1 MIVAYSVISRV
12 LEKHIANHAL
22 NSREGESTVN
32 ELLSKVTSGF
42 PLYGL
47 PLWLVIVMVIALVLF
62 FAAYTLVGKGQG
74 SHAGREEVRR
84 SYRRELAKQMARQ
97 DAEKIKAGE
106 KVRRKW
112 MQW

>member
-1 MIVAYSVISRV
+1 MLSSVIFHAIERH
-12 LEKHIANHAL
+12 ETDKAL
-22 NSREGESTVN
+22 NSKGGEGILNSIRDTGESF
-32 ELLSKVTSGF
+32 LSQVHPWMLIVGA
-42 PLYGL
+42 
-47 PLWLVIVMVIALVLF
+47 VIIIIGGIAYSI
-62 FAAYTLVGKGQG
+62 AGKGRG

>member
-1 MIVAYSVISRV
+1 MEITKIV
-12 LEKHIANHAL
+12 EKGVGYHVVNHAL
-22 NSREGESTVN
+22 DSKEGEGALHEAWVFVS
-32 ELLSKVTSGF
+32 SGF

-47 PLWLVIVMVIALVLF
+47 SPYLAVLIGVCLVGLVIAYSIA
-62 FAAYTLVGKGQG
+62 GKGTG

-97 DAEKIKAGE
+97 DAEQIKEGK

>member
-1 MIVAYSVISRV
+1 MVFGGVISHSI
-12 LEKHIANHAL
+12 EKRAIYSAP
-22 NSREGESTVN
+22 ESTVS
-32 ELLSKVTSGF
+32 EIWTEVQKGF
-42 PLYGL
+42 PWYGIS
-47 PLWLVIVMVIALVLF
+47 PIIIVGIIVLL
-62 FAAYTLVGKGQG
+62 LVGGIAYSIAGKGTG

-97 DAEKIKAGE
+97 DADKIKKGE